1 MERDSLSIPLSRR
14 KGRVEETKTLMD
26 GLLRIIFL
34 LSQRGNQ
41 VAGIFLTL
49 VMGLTVAD
57 VILRILGRPI
67 VGAFELVAFFGAM
80 VIGFSI
86 PFTSWVRG
94 HIFVDFLIMKFSMT
108 ARKGIHVFTR
118 LLGLGLFG
126 LIGWNLWKMGAD
138 LQRSGEV
145 SPTLHI
151 PFYPVVYG
159 IGVVC
164 LIQVLVMIADI
175 VKVLKEQYE

>member
-1 MERDSLSIPLSRR
+1 M
-14 KGRVEETKTLMD
+14 
-26 GLLRIIFL
+26 
-34 LSQRGNQ
+34 
-41 VAGIFLTL
+41 AGIFLTL

-108 ARKGIHVFTR
+108 ARKGIQVFTR

>member
-1 MERDSLSIPLSRR
+1 M
-14 KGRVEETKTLMD
+14 
-26 GLLRIIFL
+26 
-34 LSQRGNQ
+34 
-41 VAGIFLTL
+41 AGVTLTL
-49 VMGLTVAD
+49 VMGITVAD

-94 HIFVDFLIMKFSMT
+94 HIFVDFLVMKFSGGVRM
-108 ARKGIHVFTR
+108 GIHVFTR
-118 LLGLGLFG
+118 LVGLGLFG
-126 LIGWNLWKMGAD
+126 LIGWNLMKMGAD

-145 SPTLHI
+145 SPTLHV

-159 IGVVC
+159 IGIVC

>member
-1 MERDSLSIPLSRR
+1 M
-14 KGRVEETKTLMD
+14 
-26 GLLRIIFL
+26 
-34 LSQRGNQ
+34 
-41 VAGIFLTL
+41 AGVTLTL
-49 VMGLTVAD
+49 VMGLTVVD
-57 VILRILGRPI
+57 VFLRILGKPL
-67 VGAFELVAFFGAM
+67 VGVFELVAFFGAI

-86 PFTSWVRG
+86 PFTSWLRG
-94 HIFVDFLIMKFSMT
+94 HIFVDFLVMKFSKEVI
-108 ARKGIHVFTR
+108 KGIHVFTR

-126 LIGWNLWKMGAD
+126 LIGWNLIKMGAD

-145 SPTLHI
+145 SPTLHV

>member
-1 MERDSLSIPLSRR
+1 
-14 KGRVEETKTLMD
+14 MD
-26 GLLRIIFL
+26 GLLRIIFRL
-34 LSQRGNQ
+34 TQGGNH
-41 VAGIFLTL
+41 VAGVTLTL

-57 VILRILGRPI
+57 VILRILGKPI
-67 VGAFELVAFFGAM
+67 VGAFELVAFLGAM

-94 HIFVDFLIMKFSMT
+94 HIFVDFLIMKFSKGV
-108 ARKGIHVFTR
+108 RKGIHVFTR

-126 LIGWNLWKMGAD
+126 LIGWNLMKMGAD

-145 SPTLHI
+145 SPTLHV

-159 IGVVC
+159 IGMVC

>member
-1 MERDSLSIPLSRR
+1 
-14 KGRVEETKTLMD
+14 MD
-26 GLLRIIFL
+26 VFLRFIFR

-41 VAGIFLTL
+41 VAGVTLTL
-49 VMGLTVAD
+49 VMGLTVVD
-57 VILRILGRPI
+57 VILRMVGRPI
-67 VGAFELVAFFGAM
+67 VGVFELVAFSGAI

-94 HIFVDFLIMKFSMT
+94 HIFVDFAVMKFSMPV
-108 ARKGIHVFTR
+108 RKAIHIFTR

-126 LIGWNLWKMGAD
+126 LIGWNLMKMGAD

-145 SPTLHI
+145 SPTLHV

-159 IGVVC
+159 IGMVC
-164 LIQVLVMIADI
+164 LVQALVMIADI
-175 VKVLKEQYE
+175 AKVLKEQYE

>member
-1 MERDSLSIPLSRR
+1 M
-14 KGRVEETKTLMD
+14 
-26 GLLRIIFL
+26 
-34 LSQRGNQ
+34 
-41 VAGIFLTL
+41 GI
-49 VMGLTVAD
+49 TVAD

-94 HIFVDFLIMKFSMT
+94 HIFVDFLIMKFSQGV
-108 ARKGIHVFTR
+108 RKGIHVFTR
-118 LLGLGLFG
+118 LLGGVLFG
-126 LIGWNLWKMGAD
+126 LIGWNLMKMGAD

-145 SPTLHI
+145 SPTLHV

-164 LIQVLVMIADI
+164 LIQVLVLVADI

>member
-1 MERDSLSIPLSRR
+1 
-14 KGRVEETKTLMD
+14 
-26 GLLRIIFL
+26 
-34 LSQRGNQ
+34 
-41 VAGIFLTL
+41 VAGVTLTL

-57 VILRILGRPI
+57 VFLRTLGKPL
-67 VGAFELVAFFGAM
+67 VGVFELVAFFGAV

-94 HIFVDFLIMKFSMT
+94 HIYVDFLILKFSKGT
-108 ARKGIHVFTR
+108 RKGIHVFTR
-118 LLGLGLFG
+118 LLGMGLFA
-126 LIGWNLWKMGAD
+126 LIGWNLLKMAGD

-145 SPTLHI
+145 SPTLHV

-164 LIQVLVMIADI
+164 LIQALVLTADI
-175 VKVLKEQYE
+175 VKVLKERYE

>member
-1 MERDSLSIPLSRR
+1 
-14 KGRVEETKTLMD
+14 MD
-26 GLLRIIFL
+26 GLLRFVFR
-34 LSQRGNQ
+34 LSQGGNQ
-41 VAGIFLTL
+41 VAGVSLTL

-57 VILRILGRPI
+57 VILRILGKPI
-67 VGAFELVAFFGAM
+67 VGAFELVAFLGAI

-94 HIFVDFLIMKFSMT
+94 HIFVDFLILKFSMK
-108 ARKGIHVFTR
+108 ARKGIHIFTR

-126 LIGWNLWKMGAD
+126 LVGWNLWKMGAD

-145 SPTLHI
+145 SPTLHV

-159 IGVVC
+159 IGMVC

>member
-1 MERDSLSIPLSRR
+1 
-14 KGRVEETKTLMD
+14 MD
-26 GLLRIIFL
+26 GLLRFICR
-34 LSQRGNQ
+34 LSRGGNH
-41 VAGIFLTL
+41 VAGVSLTL

-67 VGAFELVAFFGAM
+67 VGAFELVAFLGAIA
-80 VIGFSI
+80 IGFSV

-94 HIFVDFLIMKFSMT
+94 HIFVDFLILKFSLK
-108 ARKGIHVFTR
+108 ARKGIHIFTR
-118 LLGLGLFG
+118 LIGLGLFG
-126 LIGWNLWKMGAD
+126 LIGWNLMKMGAD

-145 SPTLHI
+145 SPTLHV

-159 IGVVC
+159 IGMVC

>member
-1 MERDSLSIPLSRR
+1 
-14 KGRVEETKTLMD
+14 MD
-26 GLLRIIFL
+26 GLLRFIFR
-34 LSQRGNQ
+34 LSQGGNQ
-41 VAGIFLTL
+41 VAGVTLTL

-57 VILRILGRPI
+57 VFLRTLGKPL
-67 VGAFELVAFFGAM
+67 VGVFELVAFFGAV

-94 HIFVDFLIMKFSMT
+94 HIYVDFLILKFSKGT
-108 ARKGIHVFTR
+108 RKGIHVFTR
-118 LLGLGLFG
+118 LLGMGLFA
-126 LIGWNLWKMGAD
+126 LIGWNLLKMAGD

-145 SPTLHI
+145 SPTLHV

-164 LIQVLVMIADI
+164 LIQALVLTADI
-175 VKVLKEQYE
+175 VKVLKERYE

>member
-1 MERDSLSIPLSRR
+1 M
-14 KGRVEETKTLMD
+14 
-26 GLLRIIFL
+26 
-34 LSQRGNQ
+34 
-41 VAGIFLTL
+41 AGVSLTL

-57 VILRILGRPI
+57 VFLRILGMPI
-67 VGAFELVAFFGAM
+67 VGAFELVAFLGSI

-94 HIFVDFLIMKFSMT
+94 HIFVDFLVIKFPMRS
-108 ARKGIHVFTR
+108 RKGIHIFTR
-118 LLGLGLFG
+118 LLGLVLFG